1 MKKLLLTILVP
12 LFLAPTTQAIPDV
25 FFGNGQFFGPVIPA
39 FPRFN
44 ANLTREFFDADNW
57 RENQF
62 PGAWED
68 QPALDG
74 TSVKRMTEMPVV
86 LGGVPIS
93 IYAYSDEEEKLREM
107 VITYIDAGSF
117 FGFKLGGEKTN
128 AERRAGDEKR
138 SEFASHYNRI
148 ERTLR
153 GTIEEG
159 LGTGKQ
165 TVIGRSHLLRS
176 VFLDY
181 EVDDYVLRFATREN
195 HSISIHIMR
204 KDQVVDSWVDQQLL
218 RLSDRERS
226 ALLVENVT
234 NNERGDLMI
243 DGIPM
248 YTQGNTPFCGI
259 HSLAM
264 AAHYY
269 GLRMHP
275 EDLIAG
281 ADLQNTGSAKGS
293 NIFGIYHAA
302 AEEVGMKAT
311 VSSRFNASKVQRA
324 LEAGMPVVVWRRVT
338 YAREQAHHRFAAQV
352 AEDPMLKLPEPTET
366 EMEFWPDRENKGS
379 PSHASVISG
388 INPDLKEVIIT
399 EPWGEHAR
407 KRHMRFEEM
416 EASVYAVFY
425 FEL

>member
-1 MKKLLLTILVP
+1 MKKLLLGILLALIV
-12 LFLAPTTQAIPDV
+12 APTAPAIPNV

-44 ANLTREFFDADNW
+44 ANLTREFFDNDNW
-57 RENQF
+57 LENEF
-62 PGAWED
+62 PGPWED

-74 TSVKRMTEMPVV
+74 TTVKRMTEMPVV
-86 LGGVPIS
+86 LGGVPTA
-93 IYAYSDEEEKLREM
+93 IYAYSDDEGLREM
-107 VITYIDAGSF
+107 SITYLDAGSF
-117 FGFKLGGEKTN
+117 FGFKLGGEKTQK
-128 AERRAGDEKR
+128 ERQAGSERR
-138 SEFASHYNRI
+138 SEFGSHYNRI
-148 ERTLR
+148 SRVLR
-153 GTIEEG
+153 ETIEKG
-159 LGTGKQ
+159 VGSGKQ

-176 VFLDY
+176 VFMDY
-181 EVDDYVLRFATREN
+181 EVDDFVLRLATREN
-195 HSISIHIMR
+195 HSISIHVMR
-204 KDQVVDSWVDQQLL
+204 KDRVVGSFADQQLL
-218 RLSDRERS
+218 AMSDRERA
-226 ALLVENVT
+226 ALLVKNVT

-248 YTQGNTPFCGI
+248 YTQGNTPFCGV

-311 VSSRFNASKVQRA
+311 VSSRFDARKVQKA

-338 YAREQAHHRFAAQV
+338 YAREQAHHRFAKTV
-352 AEDPMLKLPEPTET
+352 AEDPNAILPAASDAEKTN
-366 EMEFWPDRENKGS
+366 WPNREDKGS
-379 PSHASVISG
+379 PSHASVVSG
-388 INPDLKEVIIT
+388 INSDLKEVIIT

-407 KRHMRFEEM
+407 KRHMHFEEM
-416 EASVYAVFY
+416 EASAYAVFY